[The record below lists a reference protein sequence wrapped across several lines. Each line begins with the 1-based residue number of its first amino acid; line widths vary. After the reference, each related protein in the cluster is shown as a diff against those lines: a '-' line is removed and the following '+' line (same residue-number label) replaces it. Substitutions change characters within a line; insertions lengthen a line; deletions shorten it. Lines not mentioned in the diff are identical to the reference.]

1 MTPPA
6 VFGLS
11 VLMSFV
17 AFGIV
22 TRLYIWPRLRSISR
36 EDALVALTVPH
47 TFPVRWAELSG
58 PGCRI
63 ALAAIGFRRSGG
75 LRRSGGGH
83 SRHHRNRGAL
93 RPRSL
98 GHCDCVAVQRLGYR

>member
-22 TRLYIWPRLRSISR
+22 TRLYIWPRLRQ
-36 EDALVALTVPH
+36 ALGMSDRFPSVRDQHLVPMIGQRIVWVSSDQLVVA
-47 TFPVRWAELSG
+47 
-58 PGCRI
+58 
-63 ALAAIGFRRSGG
+63 
-75 LRRSGGGH
+75 
-83 SRHHRNRGAL
+83 
-93 RPRSL
+93 
-98 GHCDCVAVQRLGYR
+98 